1 MKVILDCNIWIS
13 FLLGHQT
20 VLMQHLLTNSSIDIY
35 VCSELLAEIEDVG
48 GRQKIR
54 KYIRASDVAILF
66 DLLHD
71 NCVLVKINSTATY
84 PVRDAKDLYL
94 LSLAETVKADI
105 LVSGDKDLL
114 VLKQHGATR
123 ILTLAELKNLLGY
136 EA

>member
-54 KYIRASDVAILF
+54 KYIRSSDVAILF

-94 LSLAETVKADI
+94 LSLAETVKATYLCREI
-105 LVSGDKDLL
+105 K
-114 VLKQHGATR
+114 
-123 ILTLAELKNLLGY
+123 ICWY
-136 EA
+136 